1 MEKQVYNPYLPL
13 YEYVPDGEPHIF
25 GDRLYLYGSHDRFDG
40 EMFCLNDYVCYSADI
55 HDLHTWRYEGVIF
68 CKEQDPRNQKN
79 AKPDEIPF
87 IYDTKG
93 RFLGGLNAPGIH
105 ALWAPDVV
113 QGRDGKYYLYY
124 CLDFLPEI
132 GVAVC
137 DTPAGKYEFLG
148 FVRHADGTLLGQRE
162 GDLGQFDPG
171 IFIDDDGEIY
181 LYSGNAPMYR
191 EHIGGKQASQVMT
204 LEQDM
209 LTLKKDPVK
218 LLPDVSDSEGTGFEG
233 HEFFEASS
241 IRKINGIYYLIY
253 SSVQSRELCYAT
265 SRYPN
270 RDYKFGGTL
279 VDICDVGIDG
289 RTAEHAHNCSGNTH
303 GSIENVLGQWYV
315 FYHRQTNR
323 TQYSRQG
330 CAERITIA
338 EDGTIAQAEVTSCGL
353 NGGPLHGMGTY
364 PAAICCHLTGKDGIP
379 FSDQIQMKWEYPFL
393 TQDFADREPEK
404 TDSAKKENAEKK
416 NAQKNNGAKFDTDEI
431 TQYIANFTDGST
443 AGYKY
448 FDFETESTV
457 AVLLRGRAHGTLKIA
472 VDDENC
478 ETACGEIPV
487 RIFTGEWTELKGEIR
502 IPAGVHAVYFRYV
515 GSGWVDFAVFEF
527 VERK

>member
-1 MEKQVYNPYLPL
+1 METKQEKQVCNPYLPL
-13 YEYVPDGEPHIF
+13 CEYVPDGEPHVF

-55 HDLHTWRYEGVIF
+55 HDLRTWRYDGVIF
-68 CKEQDPRNQKN
+68 RKDQDPRNHKEGE
-79 AKPDEIPF
+79 PDEIPF

-93 RFLGGLNAPGIH
+93 RFPGGLNAPGIH

-113 QGRDGKYYLYY
+113 QGKDGRFYLYY

-148 FVRHADGTLLGQRE
+148 FVRHADGTPLGQRE
-162 GDLGQFDPG
+162 GDLSQFDPG

-181 LYSGNAPMYR
+181 LYSGNAPMFR

-218 LLPDVSDSEGTGFEG
+218 LLPDVSDSEGTGFED

-253 SSVQSRELCYAT
+253 SSVLSRELCYAT
-265 SRYPN
+265 SQYPD

-289 RTAEHAHNCSGNTH
+289 RTIEHAHNCSGNTH
-303 GSIENVLGQWYV
+303 GSIENVLGKWYV

-338 EDGTIAQAEVTSCGL
+338 EDGTITQVPLTSCGL
-353 NGGPLHGMGTY
+353 NGGPLRGEGTY

-379 FSDQIQMKWEYPFL
+379 FSDQIKMKWDYPFL
-393 TQDFADREPEK
+393 TQDFADREPE
-404 TDSAKKENAEKK
+404 AETE
-416 NAQKNNGAKFDTDEI
+416 AV
-431 TQYIANFTDGST
+431 TQYIANFTDGCI
-443 AGYKY
+443 AGYKF
-448 FDFETESTV
+448 FDFKAESSV
-457 AVLLRGRAHGTLKIA
+457 SVLLRGRAHGTLKIA
-472 VDDENC
+472 VDDETCRNV
-478 ETACGEIPV
+478 CGEIPV
-487 RIFTGEWTELKGEIR
+487 RIYTQEWTELGGAAWIQ
-502 IPAGVHAVYFRYV
+502 AGVHSVYFKYE
-515 GSGWVDFAVFEF
+515 GSGWVDFAAFEF
-527 VERK
+527 VEE

>member
-93 RFLGGLNAPGIH
+93 RFPGGLNAPGIH

-233 HEFFEASS
+233 HEFLRQAPS
-241 IRKINGIYYLIY
+241 
-253 SSVQSRELCYAT
+253 
-265 SRYPN
+265 
-270 RDYKFGGTL
+270 
-279 VDICDVGIDG
+279 G
-289 RTAEHAHNCSGNTH
+289 R
-303 GSIENVLGQWYV
+303 
-315 FYHRQTNR
+315 
-323 TQYSRQG
+323 
-330 CAERITIA
+330 
-338 EDGTIAQAEVTSCGL
+338 
-353 NGGPLHGMGTY
+353 
-364 PAAICCHLTGKDGIP
+364 
-379 FSDQIQMKWEYPFL
+379 
-393 TQDFADREPEK
+393 
-404 TDSAKKENAEKK
+404 
-416 NAQKNNGAKFDTDEI
+416 
-431 TQYIANFTDGST
+431 
-443 AGYKY
+443 
-448 FDFETESTV
+448 
-457 AVLLRGRAHGTLKIA
+457 
-472 VDDENC
+472 
-478 ETACGEIPV
+478 
-487 RIFTGEWTELKGEIR
+487 
-502 IPAGVHAVYFRYV
+502 
-515 GSGWVDFAVFEF
+515 
-527 VERK
+527 